1 MVAREG
7 RLRRSWI
14 ALVHMLIVPPLVLAK
29 VAAIRG
35 RIVDPAK
42 NILLRAAVQLFPG
55 NQAFTQTR
63 STRSTTY
70 ARFLLT
76 LHATGALT
84 LKLANPVSEVV
95 GVRTPSCA
103 SLNITHRFG
112 RNPVR

>member
-7 RLRRSWI
+7 HLRRSWL

-55 NQAFTQTR
+55 NQAFAQTR
-63 STRSTTY
+63 PTTY
-70 ARFLLT
+70 KRFLLT

-84 LKLANPVSEVV
+84 LKSANPVSEVV
-95 GVRTPSCA
+95 GVRIPSCA